1 MEIPDVAASVEQ
13 PHRRRPATVLVC
25 RGCCC
30 GTARKHPDV
39 DHDQQLQAWR
49 DAAARSGAV
58 VRSVG
63 CLGPCSTSNV
73 VVVRSPGA
81 STRTWFGWMLD
92 DGATDAMA
100 AWIAHGCRLPVPA
113 ALVEH
118 ELGPATSVV
127 PS

>member
-1 MEIPDVAASVEQ
+1 M
-13 PHRRRPATVLVC
+13 LVC

-39 DHDQQLQAWR
+39 DHGEQLQAWR
-49 DAAARSGAV
+49 DAAVPSGVV
-58 VRSVG
+58 VRAVG
-63 CLGPCSTSNV
+63 CLGPCSSSNV

-81 STRTWFGWMLD
+81 PTRTWFGWVLD
-92 DGATDAMA
+92 DDATEAMA
-100 AWIAHGCRLPVPA
+100 AWISHGCRLPVPA

-118 ELGPATSVV
+118 ELGPAPSVV

>member
-1 MEIPDVAASVEQ
+1 VDAPTAEAPVELQ
-13 PHRRRPATVLVC
+13 QRRRPATVLVC

-39 DHDQQLQAWR
+39 DHEQQLQVWR
-49 DAAARSGAV
+49 DAAARGGAL
-58 VRSVG
+58 VRAVG

-92 DGATDAMA
+92 EDATEAMA